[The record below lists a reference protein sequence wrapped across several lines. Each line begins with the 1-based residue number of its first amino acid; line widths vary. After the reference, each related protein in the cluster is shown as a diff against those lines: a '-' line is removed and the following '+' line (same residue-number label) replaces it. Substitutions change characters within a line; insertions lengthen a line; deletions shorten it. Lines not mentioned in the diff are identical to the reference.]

1 MTKVVAV
8 DHSRLENA
16 RGLPSGCLFM
26 GLAVCVFRD
35 AGLFTGGTK
44 GVAFLGH

>member
-16 RGLPSGCLFM
+16 QGLRIGCLFM
-26 GLAVCVFRD
+26 GLAVCVFSD
-35 AGLFTGGTK
+35 AGLFTGVTK